1 MKYIGAHFS
10 IAGGIDQ
17 AILRAFSIK
26 ATALS
31 FFIKNK
37 LTWFT
42 TPFKT
47 DSILKFKKICKKY
60 NFKSKQIIPHSGYL
74 INLGH
79 PIKERRYKSC
89 LSFIEE
95 IKLCNQ
101 LGIKLLVFHPGSH
114 LRQIDEST
122 CLKYIVESI
131 NRVLDKTNN
140 VTVVIENM
148 AGQGSNVC
156 FIFEHIASIINRVE
170 DKSRIGVCFDIG
182 HAFAAGYQI
191 SLKEVY
197 ENTIKYFNQLIGINY
212 LRCIHLND
220 SKTSFNSRI
229 DRHESL
235 GQGNIGKNVF
245 KWIMN
250 DRRFEELP
258 LIIETPNPLIWD
270 KEIAWLTSLQKKN
283 NK

>member
-37 LTWFT
+37 LKWFT

-47 DSILKFKKICKKY
+47 DSILKFKQIRKEY

-79 PIKERRYKSC
+79 PIKERRDKSC

-95 IKLCNQ
+95 INLCNQ

-114 LRQIDEST
+114 LRQIDVST

-131 NRVLDKTNN
+131 NMVLDKTNN

-156 FIFEHIASIINRVE
+156 FIFEHIASIINKVE
-170 DKSRIGVCFDIG
+170 DKSRIGVCLDIG

-191 SLKEVY
+191 SLKEMY
-197 ENTIKYFNQLIGINY
+197 EDTIKSFNQLIGINY

-250 DRRFEELP
+250 DKRFEELP